1 MVKKNFILLIIVLFF
16 INGCGYSPIF
26 SKKTNFSIIELAV
39 SGNKKINKILINRL
53 NNYKNGKSER
63 SFSIIINNSVDKQIS
78 SKDSKG
84 NPKTLKMNIITKVQV
99 KNSKGEINENIF
111 SKSINYENQ
120 SNKFDLKKFENET
133 LKNFGNKISEEI
145 IIYLQSI

>member
-39 SGNKKINKILINRL
+39 SGNKKINKILINKL

>member
-1 MVKKNFILLIIVLFF
+1 MIKKNFILLVIILFSL
-16 INGCGYSPIF
+16 NGCGYSPVF
-26 SKKTNFSIIELAV
+26 SNKTNFSIIELAV
-39 SGNKKINKILINRL
+39 SGDKKINKIIINRL
-53 NNYKNGKSER
+53 NYYKESKSEKL
-63 SFSIIINNSVDKQIS
+63 FSIIINNSVDKQIS